1 MYIYIHNIQYRYV
14 YNVHTLYNILY
25 IYAYICI
32 ICPCNCEIRVIW
44 SFAFTNH
51 FTNWTLGSARPTDHP
66 SIHLACLAPRTPA
79 LHCTATAVTTRW
91 PHRISEHWWA
101 ILTKPSGKRTI
112 TWFTNTQKSLPNV
125 LLPAG
130 IPFWPRHEMH
140 RKQYVEPK
148 TLQSPVPNGRGG
160 PPKFYEVEQ
169 IPLYQLFGSFN
180 PS

>member
-1 MYIYIHNIQYRYV
+1 MYITYIHCIIYYTYMRIYALYALVTARYGW
-14 YNVHTLYNILY
+14 YDHLYN
-25 IYAYICI
+25 
-32 ICPCNCEIRVIW
+32 P
-44 SFAFTNH
+44 FTNH

-101 ILTKPSGKRTI
+101 ILTKPSGKRTF